1 MCLLLW
7 LPIELN
13 FLPNTK
19 FENSNLNLST
29 QTATDYDTSND
40 PSLDVGNNARIEE
53 SCHYHVSDF
62 TEFFFLRKKKKKS
75 PGFSVR

>member
-1 MCLLLW
+1 M
-7 LPIELN
+7 N

-19 FENSNLNLST
+19 FEKSNLNLST

>member
-19 FENSNLNLST
+19 FEKSNLNLST

-53 SCHYHVSDF
+53 SCHYHVSYF
-62 TEFFFLRKKKKKS
+62 TEFFF
-75 PGFSVR
+75 